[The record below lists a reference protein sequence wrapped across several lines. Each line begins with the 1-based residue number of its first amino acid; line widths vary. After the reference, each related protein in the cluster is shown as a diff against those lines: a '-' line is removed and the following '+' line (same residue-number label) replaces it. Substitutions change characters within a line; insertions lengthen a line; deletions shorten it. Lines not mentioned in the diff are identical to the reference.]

1 MRALDT
7 MNDLTMKK
15 KGVGVDR
22 FLVAGASKV
31 RIVLYLCDIHV
42 FKSDLNFVYNNL

>member
-1 MRALDT
+1 MFLCVCFSVKAGVRALDT

-31 RIVLYLCDIHV
+31 SKLLMVH
-42 FKSDLNFVYNNL
+42 